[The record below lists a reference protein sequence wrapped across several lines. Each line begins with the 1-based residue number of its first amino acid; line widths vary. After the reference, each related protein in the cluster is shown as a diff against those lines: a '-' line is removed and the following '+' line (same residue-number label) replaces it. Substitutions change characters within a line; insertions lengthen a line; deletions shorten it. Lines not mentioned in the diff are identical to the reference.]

1 MSNQKEKNLQVKPEA
16 LTFLSPELLEIQG
29 KNDREFLTLR
39 IKLLLDAKEKYPGA
53 SFADISKLADLT
65 ACGQGCCCCCGTL
78 VLPGSIVSPESVVN
92 REK

>member
-1 MSNQKEKNLQVKPEA
+1 MEKQKNLQLKPET
-16 LTFLSPELLEIQG
+16 LTFLTPELLEVQG

-39 IKLLLDAKEKYPGA
+39 IKLLLEAKEKNPGA

-78 VLPGSIVSPESVVN
+78 NLPGSIVNPQ
-92 REK
+92 K